1 MSHPFEGMLAC
12 LSMCGMGVLER
23 HPRLKAFFAE
33 SMSGWAPFWLEW
45 LDRGMAHRAFT
56 NGPGRHIESLPY
68 RKADV
73 DTDDID
79 IHGLIY
85 AVQLRLKTPLPEP
98 V

>member
-1 MSHPFEGMLAC
+1 MLAYA
-12 LSMCGMGVLER
+12 
-23 HPRLKAFFAE
+23 PRGEVAGLTGASWLK
-33 SMSGWAPFWLEW
+33 W
-45 LDRGMAHRAFT
+45 LDRGMTYRAFT

-79 IHGLIY
+79 IDGLIE
-85 AVQLRLKTPLPEP
+85 AVQQRLKTPLPEP